1 MVLRDLRTCG
11 GKRSPEML
19 LKSCLTG
26 LTTTRSCSHK
36 SKQKSGSRHITGHTP
51 SRGFVRVGYPGY
63 PQNLREKIVQFQ
75 CFRQHPPTPPSK
87 RHLNA
92 PLPTAA
98 CFRLGLCRRLLPILD
113 PYFWPGG
120 VWSKTW
126 QWRHGNGEMFAKIL
140 HLQMIFRCL
149 DL

>member
-36 SKQKSGSRHITGHTP
+36 SKQNSGSRHITGHTP
-51 SRGFVRVGYPGY
+51 SRGFVRVDY
-63 PQNLREKIVQFQ
+63 PQNLREKIVQFLQ

-98 CFRLGLCRRLLPILD
+98 CFRLGLCRRLLLPILD
-113 PYFWPGG
+113 QSYFCCARGCLILY
-120 VWSKTW
+120 
-126 QWRHGNGEMFAKIL
+126 GNEDMAMAKCSPKSSIY
-140 HLQMIFRCL
+140 R
-149 DL
+149 